1 MGQFATALVER
12 LQRRR
17 AEWLVTRVSAPI
29 LFAKLVECRTAKQ
42 TTVIAKLVWAYR
54 GDRIHA
60 RRRVN
65 NLAFSCGGEARRR
78 DIKVIRAA
86 SQKPPDH
93 VFKMIAPASAL
104 VTKEDVTDA
113 LWQLTFRRVW
123 GRPVQVGR

>member
-1 MGQFATALVER
+1 MRDSKTNDR
-12 LQRRR
+12 
-17 AEWLVTRVSAPI
+17 
-29 LFAKLVECRTAKQ
+29 
-42 TTVIAKLVWAYR
+42 YR
-54 GDRIHA
+54 GIGVGIKGDRIHA

-104 VTKEDVTDA
+104 VTKEGVS
-113 LWQLTFRRVW
+113 
-123 GRPVQVGR
+123 